1 MPLLPNTIVM
11 NRSFDQFV
19 CLAGVPRAGATLLSA
34 ILSQNPTIHTEGH
47 SPMCQLMWDTYL
59 SYQDKCNREFASH
72 GKDHRL
78 PKIIGQI
85 PHTYYYPTDT
95 SGNDIVFD
103 PSNHRIVVDRCRS
116 WTNGCNLNMLRSAV
130 DPNIK
135 VIVMVRPLIE
145 VVESYAHLFSNNHM
159 GSTLDQVLPQ
169 LLNSGTEP
177 IVRAW
182 EGVNWAKEWCKNNP
196 EDKTFIFVTYDELI
210 TDTSNTLSRI
220 YQHCGWEPFTHDFS
234 NIVMKNPENEKIN
247 GLVGQFEVR
256 PQIKRITHDPI
267 KLSAEV
273 LEIIKKM
280 EPNSSGSE
288 DDLKNLVTDNSCNE
302 IIAIENVIV
311 NV

>member
-1 MPLLPNTIVM
+1 M
-11 NRSFDQFV
+11 NKSFDQFV
-19 CLAGVPRAGATLLSA
+19 CLAGLPRAGATLLSA
-34 ILSQNPTIHTEGH
+34 ILSQNPSIHTEGH

-59 SYQDKCNREFASH
+59 SYQDKCSREFASH

-85 PHTYYYPTDT
+85 PHTYYYPTDI
-95 SGNDIVFD
+95 SGNDLVSD
-103 PSNHRIVVDRCRS
+103 QGGSRRIVVDRCRS

-135 VIVMVRPLIE
+135 VIVMVRPLVE
-145 VVESYAHLFSNNHM
+145 VVESYAHLFSDNHM

-169 LLNSGTEP
+169 LLNPGTEP

-196 EDKTFIFVTYDELI
+196 DDTTFIFVTYDELI

-220 YQHCGWEPFTHDFS
+220 YQHCGWEPFTHDFT

-256 PQIKRITHDPI
+256 PQIQRAVYDPI
-267 KLSAEV
+267 KLSEEV

-280 EPNSSGSE
+280 EPGQGAESPLP
-288 DDLKNLVTDNSCNE
+288 DVVTDNSCNE
-302 IIAIENVIV
+302 IVTTENVIV

>member
-1 MPLLPNTIVM
+1 M
-11 NRSFDQFV
+11 NKSFDQFV

-85 PHTYYYPTDT
+85 PHTYYYPTDI
-95 SGNDIVFD
+95 SGNDMVE
-103 PSNHRIVVDRCRS
+103 PPLTSRRIVVDRCRS
-116 WTNGCNLNMLRSAV
+116 WTNACNLNMLRSAV

-135 VIVMVRPLIE
+135 VIIMVRPLVE

-159 GSTLDQVLPQ
+159 STTLDQVLPQ
-169 LLNSGTEP
+169 LLNPGTEP

-182 EGVNWAKEWCKNNP
+182 EGVNWAREWCKNNP
-196 EDKTFIFVTYDELI
+196 EDTTFIFVTYDELI
-210 TDTSNTLSRI
+210 TDTPNTLSKI
-220 YQHCGWEPFTHDFS
+220 YQHCGWEPFTHDLS
-234 NIVMKNPENEKIN
+234 HIVMKNPENEQIN

-256 PQIKRITHDPI
+256 PQIKRVIRSPI
-267 KLSAEV
+267 QLSTEV

-280 EPNSSGSE
+280 EPDMVS
-288 DDLKNLVTDNSCNE
+288 DISCNE
-302 IIAIENVIV
+302 IINVIV

>member
-1 MPLLPNTIVM
+1 M
-11 NRSFDQFV
+11 NKSFDQFV

-34 ILSQNPTIHTEGH
+34 ILSQNPSIHTEGH

-59 SYQDKCNREFASH
+59 SYQDKCNREFAAH

-85 PHTYYYPTDT
+85 PHTYYCPTDA
-95 SGNDIVFD
+95 SGNDIVSD
-103 PSNHRIVVDRCRS
+103 PSIRRIVVDRCRS

-130 DPNIK
+130 DSNIK

-159 GSTLDQVLPQ
+159 ATTLDQVLPQ

-196 EDKTFIFVTYDELI
+196 DDKTFIFVTYDELI
-210 TDTSNTLSRI
+210 TDTSNTILRI
-220 YQHCGWEPFTHDFS
+220 YQHCGWDTFDHDFT

-256 PQIKRITHDPI
+256 PQIKRSERESI
-267 KLSAEV
+267 KLSSEV
-273 LEIIKKM
+273 LDIIHKM
-280 EPNSSGSE
+280 ESSLNTTIDVSLCSTTAENQSSGLE
-288 DDLKNLVTDNSCNE
+288 LVTAVD
-302 IIAIENVIV
+302 NVIV